1 MSREPLR
8 RVRRILSALCGF
20 LVFSVSTGLA
30 ADAGRLAEVKPEL
43 VGMDSARLAR
53 VDQLIEAA
61 IRDGATPGAAL
72 AIGRHGKLVRLRG
85 YGRIDWAPDAP
96 RVTDST
102 LFDLSSLTKVVGTT
116 TAAMRLSE
124 AGLLSLDAYISHY
137 LPYWPK
143 HGRAGQIR
151 VRHLLTHTSGLPA
164 GYDLW
169 TGKSTRSERVRKIA
183 RLPVRWRPGTRTLY
197 SDLGMILLG
206 DIVERIMGQ
215 RLDVYLERR
224 VFGPLG
230 MRDTGFNPTRPGKP
244 GFPVDLSRIAPSELD
259 LFGRGRHIHGEVHD
273 PNAYALGGVAG
284 HAGLF
289 SSARDLAIFAQE
301 ILNGVKG
308 GHSRIASS
316 QTIRRFTTRNGSGRP
331 LGWDFPEGPKSSAG
345 RYLSARA
352 FGHTGFTGTS
362 IWIDPELDLFVV
374 LLTNR
379 VNPTAANTKHHELR
393 RAVHDATALA
403 ITDMPIAVRP
413 DAREGDR
420 TTRGRT

>member
-8 RVRRILSALCGF
+8 RVRRILSALCG
-20 LVFSVSTGLA
+20 LLAFSLSTGLA

-43 VGMDSARLAR
+43 VGMDSAGLAR

-96 RVTDST
+96 EVTDST

-124 AGLLSLDAYISHY
+124 AGLISLDAYISRY

-164 GYDLW
+164 GYNLW

-206 DIVERIMGQ
+206 DIVERVMGQ

-230 MRDTGFNPTRPGKP
+230 MRDTGFNPTRRGKP
-244 GFPVDLSRIAPSELD
+244 GFPVDLYRIAPSELD

-301 ILNGVKG
+301 ILDGVKG
-308 GHSRIASS
+308 GQSRIASS

-331 LGWDFPEGPKSSAG
+331 LGWDFPEGPQSSAG
-345 RYLSARA
+345 RYLSVHA

-393 RAVHDATALA
+393 RAVHDAAALA

-413 DAREGDR
+413 DAREGGG